1 MFNLIRKLKQRRYW
15 KEVQAERDR
24 THAHIEVEA
33 YEPMEPEKLI
43 EWSGAIEI
51 LSLKNL
57 KLDSSY
63 STSYEDKVRELA
75 LLAAGL
81 YQEIPASK
89 HYHHYLPRGLLR
101 HTLYMAQCIVEE
113 CSPMQYRWKNNI
125 GIAVPFEE
133 RLNTI
138 LMYLTAA
145 LLHGA
150 NFLLS
155 NINVYVIYAS
165 STSTES
171 KYCLSDFRYGRTRL
185 FDICTRFG
193 GWHKYRWEFRQDRP
207 IVTKPTVSLRLVA
220 RTLCDLKVELT
231 PPMVRALFEPSAPE
245 YKDLRYSLQDAEH
258 ASVCKG
264 SLDRD
269 HFFHSCSYD
278 EQIESALE
286 HVALR
291 TDLFQGAKLVDG
303 RLFIP
308 REKIEQVPN
317 HVPAFDDFIDVR
329 QTDDF
334 RRLLA
339 SSFHIEALDE
349 NKEWHECG
357 DAQGLFLKY
366 GERLTTRLI
375 ELLGVGVQA
384 RDGMSTE
391 SRQTSTVK

>member
-1 MFNLIRKLKQRRYW
+1 MLNLVRKLKQRRYW

-24 THAHIEVEA
+24 THAQIEVEA
-33 YEPMEPEKLI
+33 CEPMEPEKLL
-43 EWSGAIEI
+43 EWSRAMEY
-51 LSLKNL
+51 LSLDNV
-57 KLDSSY
+57 KLDRYCSPSY
-63 STSYEDKVRELA
+63 LEEARKLA

-89 HYHHYLPRGLLR
+89 HYHYYLPRGMLL
-101 HTLYMAQCIVEE
+101 HVLCMAESIVGQY
-113 CSPMQYRWKNNI
+113 SPLQHRWKNNI
-125 GIAVPFEE
+125 GVAVPFEE
-133 RLNTI
+133 RADTI
-138 LMYLTAA
+138 LMYVAAA
-145 LLHGA
+145 LLHGT
-150 NFLLS
+150 NFLS
-155 NINVYVIYAS
+155 SSINIYVVYADS
-165 STSTES
+165 SCSES
-171 KYCLSDFRYGRTRL
+171 RYRFSDFRFGRMSL

-193 GWHKYRWEFRQDRP
+193 GWRKYRWEFCQDRP
-207 IVTKPTVSLRLVA
+207 IVAEPTVSLRLVA
-220 RTLCDLKVELT
+220 RALCDLGVELT
-231 PPMVRALFEPSAPE
+231 PPMVRALFEPSATE
-245 YKDLRYSLQDAEH
+245 YCDLRRSLKDAEH

-264 SLDRD
+264 SLDRE

-278 EQIESALE
+278 EQIESALV

-291 TDLFQGAKLVDG
+291 TDLLQGAKLVDG

-329 QTDDF
+329 QTGDF

-366 GERLTTRLI
+366 GERLTTRLV
-375 ELLGVGVQA
+375 ELSGLNV
-384 RDGMSTE
+384 
-391 SRQTSTVK
+391 